1 MRHQSVPAEQK
12 LWFFLRDRKL
22 GGFKF
27 RRQVPIDR
35 YVADF
40 YCAECRLVVEADGDS
55 HFEPGSETRDAERTQ
70 YLCQKGYGV
79 IRYTNVEVFESF
91 DGVLES
97 LLEPCERR
105 RGVTVGRR
113 GVTVGPSPLPSPPST
128 GERE

>member
-1 MRHQSVPAEQK
+1 MRHESVPAEQK

-40 YCAECRLVVEADGDS
+40 YCAACKLIVETDGDS
-55 HFEPGSETRDAERTQ
+55 HFEPDSEKRDAERTA
-70 YLCQKGYGV
+70 YLTKTGYSV
-79 IRYTNVEVFESF
+79 IRFTNVEVFESL
-91 DGVLES
+91 DGVLEAI
-97 LLEPCERR
+97 LEACE
-105 RGVTVGRR
+105 TRR